1 MLLFNFTS
9 PVVWDSSTVKE
20 TEGTCLSP
28 LPAAALPGEGMLSLS
43 QDFYLMLSSQEHLLS
58 DTKLLQNVTAKNVTG
73 VQLVCDPQYL
83 SLGCWGKGWM

>member
-1 MLLFNFTS
+1 
-9 PVVWDSSTVKE
+9 
-20 TEGTCLSP
+20 
-28 LPAAALPGEGMLSLS
+28 MLSLS